1 MDRYKV
7 YLLPGAY
14 RDIDGIYGYIAE
26 HICAPGAAEDLVD
39 GIEKAILSLD
49 TFPHRGSKRRRG
61 PYRGNEYRQIFV
73 KNFAIIYRIVEERR
87 EVIVVTVRY
96 KAMQ

>member
-7 YLLPGAY
+7 YLLPRAY

-26 HICAPGAAEDLVD
+26 HICMPTAAMELVD
-39 GIEKAILSLD
+39 GIEKAILGLD
-49 TFPHRGSKRRRG
+49 TFPHRGAKRRRG
-61 PYRGNEYRQIFV
+61 TYKGDEYRQIFV
-73 KNFAIIYRIVEERR
+73 KNFAIIYRIVEERK

-96 KAMQ
+96 RAMQ